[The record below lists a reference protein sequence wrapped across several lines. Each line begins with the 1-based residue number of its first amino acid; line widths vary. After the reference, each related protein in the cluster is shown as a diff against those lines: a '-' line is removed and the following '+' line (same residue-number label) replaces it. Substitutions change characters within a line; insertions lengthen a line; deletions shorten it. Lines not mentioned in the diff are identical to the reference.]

1 MVVLKVS
8 TSKTEFMLLV
18 QNEVWVFNTICS
30 YDPSL
35 LISIVF
41 LQQIQTF
48 GTLVWLDQ
56 TYSLAA

>member
-41 LQQIQTF
+41 LLQIQTF